1 MVKKENTIYIDMMTT
16 NYNGQPDN
24 ADVDD
29 VIKITIIDD
38 SGKILLNTYV
48 YPCHAT
54 SRAWEIALFYNNI
67 AKLEIDYAPDMD
79 VVIANVREII
89 TSADN
94 IVMYN
99 IRKIHNYFQKWNI
112 VPISIMDVSAIPTTH
127 NYMMPLLPLST
138 IAYHCGYYASI
149 DDYINCRDMHDTYQY
164 AMMLR
169 YIYHHVIDNIID
181 NNF

>member
-1 MVKKENTIYIDMMTT
+1 MVKKENTIYIDMITT

-38 SGKILLNTYV
+38 NGKVLLNTYV
-48 YPCHAT
+48 YPCHAI

-67 AKLEIDYAPDMD
+67 VKLEISHAPDVD
-79 VVIANVREII
+79 VVIANVRDIV

-99 IRKIHNYFQKWNI
+99 VNKIHNYFQKWKI
-112 VPISIMDVSAIPTTH
+112 VPITIMDVSAISTIH
-127 NYMMPLLPLST
+127 NLPLSA

-164 AMMLR
+164 TMMLR
-169 YIYHHVIDNIID
+169 YIYHHIID
-181 NNF
+181 NKF

>member
-1 MVKKENTIYIDMMTT
+1 MVKKENTVYIDMVTT

-38 SGKILLNTYV
+38 DGKILLNTYV

-54 SRAWEIALFYNNI
+54 SNAWEIALFYNNI
-67 AKLEIDYAPDMD
+67 TKLEINRAPNLD
-79 VVIANVREII
+79 VVITNVRDIV

-99 IRKIHNYFQKWNI
+99 VNKIHNYFQKWGI
-112 VPISIMDVSAIPTTH
+112 IPITIIDVSAKNRKNCIS
-127 NYMMPLLPLST
+127 MMPSLPLPMIARNCNYFTST
-138 IAYHCGYYASI
+138 N
-149 DDYINCRDMHDTYQY
+149 DYIMCCNHHDTYQY
-164 AMMLR
+164 TMMLR
-169 YIYHHVIDNIID
+169 HIYHHAY
-181 NNF
+181 